1 MKRILEPEVMESNQ
15 EAISFDSYQKNT
27 MKRWWPFLE
36 KKLKKLRILKGSK
49 ILDVVAGPANFSIR
63 LAKKYKT
70 RVWATDLSNEML
82 KIARYNIKKS
92 KINKYVSLLKDDA
105 KKMRF
110 RDNSFDFVFCR
121 YTLHQIPHPEKVVN
135 EILRVAKKGGKIF
148 ILDAVRPRSKKEL
161 EKRVKS
167 SEKGYKKSKIK
178 GWETL
183 LKNSK
188 ESALSSLSK
197 KEIENLFRASK
208 IKKYKLKFQDF
219 LNKKGRP
226 RLFILIGEKT

>member
-121 YTLHQIPHPEKVVN
+121 YTLHQIPHPEKV
-135 EILRVAKKGGKIF
+135 
-148 ILDAVRPRSKKEL
+148 
-161 EKRVKS
+161 
-167 SEKGYKKSKIK
+167 
-178 GWETL
+178 
-183 LKNSK
+183 
-188 ESALSSLSK
+188 
-197 KEIENLFRASK
+197 
-208 IKKYKLKFQDF
+208 
-219 LNKKGRP
+219 LN
-226 RLFILIGEKT
+226 